1 MTQKKQHNRI
11 MLLLDEIFNRNLA
24 IDQQYLLVALGAL
37 TNLGKIDFSM
47 LEMNGEIFEPAQ
59 LVGMAA
65 EFSRETVRPYHVR
78 DGAAIIPVH
87 GSLTHRYGSLR
98 PSSGMTGYDG
108 IRLNIE
114 MAQDDPQVS
123 GIIYDINSPGGSVDG
138 LFDLT
143 DWAKGF
149 VTKPT
154 RAIVDPQACS
164 AAQLFASVA
173 DKVTLSRT
181 DRMGSIGAVSAHTDV
196 SKMMEGR
203 GQKITLI
210 AAGAKKIE
218 GNPYEALSEEVY
230 NSRKA
235 SLEELRTMFVQTLVD
250 NRGCDFDALMA
261 TEAAVLSAKQ
271 AVELKLADKI
281 MSPADSLDEF
291 IDQINP
297 TNTGVIPM
305 SKPDTNANAQES
317 QGPQLD
323 ESAIRAEAATAERAR
338 IKGII
343 MSEQSEGRSEMA
355 QHIAFNTDMSAE
367 QGVAMLGVS
376 PKMSATLETKTEP
389 TATTDFATV
398 MANHDPQVPSD
409 DQDTGLDA
417 EAAASKNP
425 LIAAHQSMHA

>member
-1 MTQKKQHNRI
+1 

-59 LVGMAA
+59 LVDMAA
-65 EFSRETVRPYHVR
+65 GFSRETVRPFHIQN
-78 DGAAIIPVH
+78 GAAVIPVH
-87 GSLTHRYGSLR
+87 GSLTHRFGSLR

-108 IRLNIE
+108 IRINIQ
-114 MAQDDPQVS
+114 MAQDDPQVK

-143 DWAKGF
+143 DWAKEF

-164 AAQLFASVA
+164 AAQMFASVA
-173 DKVTLSRT
+173 DLVTLSRT

-196 SKMMEGR
+196 SEMMKGR

-210 AAGAKKIE
+210 AAGARKIE

-235 SLEELRTMFVQTLVD
+235 SLEDLRTMFVQTLVD
-250 NRGCDFDALMA
+250 NRGCDFNALMA
-261 TEAAVLSAKQ
+261 TEAAVLNAKQ

-281 MSPADSLDEF
+281 MSPADSLAEF

-297 TNTGVIPM
+297 TNGVIPM
-305 SKPDTNANAQES
+305 SKPDTNASVTES

-323 ESAIRAEAATAERAR
+323 ESAIRAEATTAERAR

-355 QHIAFNTDMSAE
+355 QHIAFNTDMSAD
-367 QGVAMLGVS
+367 QGIAMLGVS
-376 PKMSATLETKTEP
+376 PKMSATLETATEP
-389 TATTDFATV
+389 AATTDFATV
-398 MANHDPQVPSD
+398 MANHDPNVPSD
-409 DQDTGLDA
+409 DNDASLDA
-417 EAAASKNP
+417 EATKSKNP
-425 LIAAHQSMHA
+425 LIAAHSQMHA